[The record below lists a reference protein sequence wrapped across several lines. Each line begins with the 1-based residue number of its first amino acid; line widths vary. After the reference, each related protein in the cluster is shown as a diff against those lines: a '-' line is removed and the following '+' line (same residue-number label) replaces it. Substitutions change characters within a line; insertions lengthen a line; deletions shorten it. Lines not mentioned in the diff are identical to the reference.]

1 MKWRNENEKLKRLMA
16 TVFVVTI
23 IAAMAGTMPV
33 SADEIV
39 YGDLN
44 SDGIIDMR
52 DNISINKY
60 LFGMYALYNC
70 EVADLNCNGVVDA
83 IDSEIM
89 SAYITMSIHEIP
101 YFGNIL

>member
-1 MKWRNENEKLKRLMA
+1 MKKLKRLVATFFAVLMTA
-16 TVFVVTI
+16 TVSG
-23 IAAMAGTMPV
+23 MMPV

-89 SAYITMSIHEIP
+89 SAYITMNINELP
-101 YFGNIL
+101 YFGNTL